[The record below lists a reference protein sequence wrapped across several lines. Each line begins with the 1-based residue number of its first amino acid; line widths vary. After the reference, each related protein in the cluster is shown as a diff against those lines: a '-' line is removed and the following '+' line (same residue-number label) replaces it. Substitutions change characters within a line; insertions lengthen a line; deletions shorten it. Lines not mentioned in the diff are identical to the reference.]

1 MPCHLDESEVMAKAS
16 RTESDPRFDDTLAR
30 LHEIVGKLE
39 SGELPLEDS
48 LALFEEGVGLSRR
61 AQSILEGA
69 QKRIDE
75 LLGVD
80 ANGQPKTAPFP
91 SER

>member
-1 MPCHLDESEVMAKAS
+1 MAKS
-16 RTESDPRFDDTLAR
+16 SPNENDPRFDDTLAR
-30 LHEIVGKLE
+30 LQEIVGKLE
-39 SGELPLEDS
+39 GGDLPLEES

-61 AQSILEGA
+61 AQGILEGA

-80 ANGQPKTAPFP
+80 ASGQAKTTPFP

>member
-1 MPCHLDESEVMAKAS
+1 MAKPP
-16 RTESDPRFDDTLAR
+16 RTENDPRFDDTLAR
-30 LHEIVGKLE
+30 LQEIVGKLE
-39 SGELPLEDS
+39 SGDLPLEDS

-61 AQSILEGA
+61 AQGILEGA

-80 ANGQPKTAPFP
+80 ANGQAKTAPFP
-91 SER
+91 TER

>member
-1 MPCHLDESEVMAKAS
+1 MAKTKS
-16 RTESDPRFDDTLAR
+16 PEGEPRFDDTLAR
-30 LHEIVGKLE
+30 LQEIVTKLE
-39 SGELPLEDS
+39 GGDLALEES

-61 AQSILEGA
+61 AQNILEGA
-69 QKRIDE
+69 QRRIDE

-91 SER
+91 PHG